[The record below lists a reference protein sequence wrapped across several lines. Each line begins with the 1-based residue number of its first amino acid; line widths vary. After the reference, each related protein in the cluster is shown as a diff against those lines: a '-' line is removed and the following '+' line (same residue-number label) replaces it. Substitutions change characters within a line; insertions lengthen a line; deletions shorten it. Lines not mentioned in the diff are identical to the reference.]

1 MRKITAIP
9 MKNKPLYEL
18 LYTKH
23 DRFGFTKEQDLQI
36 LRKMYP
42 DAKEI
47 TIVYSMPGEVHF
59 VIKN

>member
-1 MRKITAIP
+1 

-23 DRFGFTKEQDLQI
+23 DRFGFKKEQDLMI

-42 DAKEI
+42 DAQEI

-59 VIKN
+59 VLKN

>member
-1 MRKITAIP
+1 M
-9 MKNKPLYEL
+9 MNKPLYEL

-36 LRKMYP
+36 LKKMYP

-47 TIVYSMPGEVHF
+47 MIVYSMPGEVHF
-59 VIKN
+59 VIRN